1 MEARGWTRYCRNR
14 SVFGG
19 AGAAQRAP
27 AHGELRRGG
36 RLPPCRAESLWP
48 VRQVRGAAGRPNLRL
63 GLAPSAMP
71 RFPLT
76 ATGGAGG
83 PRASPSAAALGVA
96 GTLAN

>member
-1 MEARGWTRYCRNR
+1 MEARGWTRYCRSR

-63 GLAPSAMP
+63 GL
-71 RFPLT
+71 
-76 ATGGAGG
+76 GALRNASIPTYGNRWCR
-83 PRASPSAAALGVA
+83 RAESEP
-96 GTLAN
+96 